1 MKIQRGGNGLLL
13 IELFIALMFFSLAA
27 AICLQIFI
35 GAHNFSEEA
44 SDKSR
49 AAIESQNIAECF
61 KAAAGDVD
69 ELARLLGTEANG
81 GAFEL
86 WFDSS
91 WNRVPQ
97 DGEFL
102 ASFKMTGEAD
112 GLHEAS
118 LQISQADKTL
128 ISYDIAAVEVTR

>member
-35 GAHNFSEEA
+35 GAHNFSEDA
-44 SDKSR
+44 SNKSR

-61 KAAAGDVD
+61 KAADGDID
-69 ELARLLGTEANG
+69 ELAKLLGAETRSGTLEI
-81 GAFEL
+81 

-102 ASFKMTGEAD
+102 ASFRMTEESG

-128 ISYDIAAVEVTR
+128 ISYEIAAVEVAR